1 METISKFVWHV
12 PDLKQTREGLP
23 KCRFLHLASN
33 LPIFYN
39 LLIFFVMKVNDFTT
53 LIFLV

>member
-1 METISKFVWHV
+1 METISSKFVWHV

-33 LPIFYN
+33 LPIF
-39 LLIFFVMKVNDFTT
+39 
-53 LIFLV
+53 